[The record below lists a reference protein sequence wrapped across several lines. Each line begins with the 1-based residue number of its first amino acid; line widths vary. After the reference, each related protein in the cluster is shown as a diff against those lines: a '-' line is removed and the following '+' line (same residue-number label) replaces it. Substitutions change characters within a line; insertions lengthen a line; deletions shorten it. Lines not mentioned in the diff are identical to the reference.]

1 MAVVVV
7 LAFIIGAITVVAM
20 EAVGLWFL
28 IRRLDRKVEEEE
40 NKTEAETLSELSVT
54 PSPSFYDK
62 QGTLW
67 VLEPDKVP
75 KSKLEE
81 KVPAE
86 QRRRKEI
93 LEVTPVRKNARVRDH
108 HLILM
113 ESDVF
118 PVEISLRGCTIV
130 AVSATDLPSRKWA
143 KRFPIKVESKN
154 STIYKGSKIIYLYP
168 ETSWEKESWCKVLR
182 LASCANEE
190 RNTWFSK
197 LSMEF
202 HYYLASLNA
211 GYPSFM
217 KPSAGLNADLTDR
230 SVKLDNSSSRV
241 CQFFKKLAKK
251 ASKSGH
257 DYKPSG
263 TSASG
268 HEERKLSSKSYS
280 FQDTAMPN
288 GSAKIDTSRK
298 LPNFSSDDS
307 NIASSVSASTEQ
319 GNGSHLSGLSEA
331 ESKESKDKYIDEGT
345 LCLNMVISRLF
356 FDAKNNLQLR
366 SSLRTRIQR
375 ALSNMRIPSY
385 IGEVMCTAVDPGTL
399 PPRILAMRVLPSDMN
414 EVWSLE
420 IDVEYIGGMVLE
432 IETRLEL
439 RELEFEGEKARLNGN
454 SDGEV
459 TSDLLE
465 GFEYLGEQ
473 LKLPEETIDE
483 GYHDKDETDNHRST
497 GNAPSQGSRWKSI
510 LHSITKQVSQVP
522 LALRIRVSSLC
533 GTIRVC
539 MKPPPSDQIWF
550 GFTSMPDIQFNLES
564 SVGDHKIT
572 NTRLALFLI
581 SRFKAAIRETLV
593 LPNSESIG
601 VPWMLAEKDD
611 WAPRKAAPFMWYKNN
626 QESTGNNSKREVPS
640 FQAGELAHN
649 VESSHGNSIRS
660 EVEYEISKNVC
671 PIPEVAGESVGASAS
686 SSSSMDESI
695 SNSSWCE
702 EVRDPLLKDEKMQE
716 SASRSIDSRLNNRV
730 LSPSRLFTKEQ
741 INKAE
746 DDDAMSRRIGTKER
760 MRGLG
765 KKMGEKLEVK
775 RRHFEEKGR
784 SFVERMRGP

>member
-1 MAVVVV
+1 MVVV
-7 LAFIIGAITVVAM
+7 LAFIIGAMAVIAM
-20 EAVGLWFL
+20 EAVALWVL
-28 IRRLDRKVEEEE
+28 IRRLDRKVGEEEI
-40 NKTEAETLSELSVT
+40 KSKITSELSVDPS
-54 PSPSFYDK
+54 PSPSFYEK

-67 VLEPDKVP
+67 VLEPDKLP
-75 KSKLEE
+75 KKSKLEE

-93 LEVTPVRKNARVRDH
+93 LEVTPVRKSARVRDH

-113 ESDVF
+113 ESDLS

-143 KRFPIKVESKN
+143 KRYPIKVESKD
-154 STIYKGSKIIYLYP
+154 SAIYKGSKIIYLYL

-182 LASCANEE
+182 LASCDNEA
-190 RNTWFSK
+190 RIAWLSK

-211 GYPSFM
+211 GYPSFI
-217 KPSAGLNADLTDR
+217 KPLAGLNADLTDR

-241 CQFFKKLAKK
+241 RQFLKKLAKK

-257 DYKPSG
+257 DYKPPSG
-263 TSASG
+263 TSISG
-268 HEERKLSSKSYS
+268 HEERKFSSKSYS
-280 FQDTAMPN
+280 FQDMAMSN
-288 GSAKIDTSRK
+288 GSAKIDSSRK
-298 LPNFSSDDS
+298 LPTISSDDTS
-307 NIASSVSASTEQ
+307 MASSVSSSTEQ
-319 GNGSHLSGLSEA
+319 GTSSHLSGLSEA
-331 ESKESKDKYIDEGT
+331 DSKDSKDKYIDEGT

-366 SSLRTRIQR
+366 SSLHNRIQR
-375 ALSNMRIPSY
+375 ALSTMRIPSY
-385 IGEVMCTAVDPGTL
+385 IGEVTCTAVDPGTL

-414 EVWSLE
+414 EVWSFE
-420 IDVEYIGGMVLE
+420 IDVEYIGGMVLD

-439 RELEFEGEKARLNGN
+439 RELELEGEETRLNEN
-454 SDGEV
+454 SDGGV

-465 GFEYLGEQ
+465 GFEYLGEH
-473 LKLPEETIDE
+473 LRLPEETIDE
-483 GYHDKDETDNHRST
+483 GYHDKDETDNPRNT
-497 GNAPSQGSRWKSI
+497 GNAPSQGSRWKSM

-522 LALRIRVSSLC
+522 LTLRIRVSSLY
-533 GTIRVC
+533 GTLRVF

-626 QESTGNNSKREVPS
+626 QESTGINSKREAPS

-649 VESSHGNSIRS
+649 AESSHGNTTRS
-660 EVEYEISKNVC
+660 EVEYEISKNVG
-671 PIPEVAGESVGASAS
+671 PLPEVAGESVGACAS
-686 SSSSMDESI
+686 SSSSMDESV
-695 SNSSWCE
+695 SNSSCCE
-702 EVRDPLLKDEKMQE
+702 ELRDPLLKDEKMQE
-716 SASRSIDSRLNNRV
+716 SFTRSIDPQLSNRV
-730 LSPSRLFTKEQ
+730 LSPSRLFTKEH

-746 DDDAMSRRIGTKER
+746 DDDAMSRRIGPKER

-775 RRHFEEKGR
+775 RRHFEERGR
-784 SFVERMRGP
+784 SFVERMRAP